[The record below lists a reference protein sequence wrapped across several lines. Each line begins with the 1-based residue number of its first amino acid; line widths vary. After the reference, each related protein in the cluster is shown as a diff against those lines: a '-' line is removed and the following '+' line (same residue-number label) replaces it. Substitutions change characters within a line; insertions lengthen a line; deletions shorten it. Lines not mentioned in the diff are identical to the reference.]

1 MPATDAD
8 IARLEQ
14 RITELEVKLAF
25 QERTIDDLDA
35 VLRRFT
41 TKVELLERELSRVR
55 GDLEGGPPSTA
66 DVLAALDDEVE

>member
-1 MPATDAD
+1 VPATDAD
-8 IARLEQ
+8 ITRLEQ

-41 TKVELLERELSRVR
+41 TKVEVLERELSRVR

-66 DVLAALDDEVE
+66 DVLSALDDEVE